1 VPIGIIWD
9 AYLHPAC
16 MAAHNAS
23 FCTSVSNLYPFIATP
38 LHVAENQADSNQIFM
53 ELGAPLVNNATVAAY
68 IAYFRSTMTA
78 AVAQVYAKNGGSD
91 GLFFPNCLEHT
102 ADTTLQSTT
111 TIGGVSYAQS
121 VGAWWARQSNSPA
134 LHIAD
139 SCITANCNPTCPAG
153 LGGAAQQQQLRGKA
167 TIGWPAAAD
176 ASRHGRELAQLRLA
190 VGGDAS
196 AWDLMG

>member
-1 VPIGIIWD
+1 
-9 AYLHPAC
+9 
-16 MAAHNAS
+16 MAAHNAT
-23 FCTSVSNLYPFIATP
+23 FCTSVSNLYPFIDTP

-78 AVAQVYAKNGGSD
+78 AVAQVYSKNGGGD

-139 SCITANCNPTCPAG
+139 TCITANCNPTCPAG
-153 LGGAAQQQQLRGKA
+153 SPVELSGAAQQQLRGAMKA
-167 TIGWPAAAD
+167 ALEDLSGAD
-176 ASRHGRELAQLRLA
+176 ARRHRRDLARLRVA
-190 VGGDAS
+190 VGSDAS